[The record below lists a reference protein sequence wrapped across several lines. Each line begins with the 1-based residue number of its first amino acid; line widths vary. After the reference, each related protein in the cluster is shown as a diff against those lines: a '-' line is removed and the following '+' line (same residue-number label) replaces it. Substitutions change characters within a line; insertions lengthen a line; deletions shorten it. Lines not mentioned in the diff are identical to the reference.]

1 MIHRRD
7 EFRGAQA
14 TIDKVHQLAKDGKIN
29 LFTQYQM
36 ASVKGDKNLESIDIK
51 HDNNEIKN
59 LKTDYVLGFFGL
71 IMQLGP
77 IANWGLNIDKKTIEV
92 DTEKFETNQKGI
104 YAVGDI
110 CNYPGKLKLI
120 LSGFHE
126 GALAARACFKL
137 ARPNE
142 KYRFEFTTSSK
153 TIKER
158 LGVKKVI
165 ELYSANTPNGKK
177 ISIMLEEIGYEYK
190 VINIDLNKGDQFKPE
205 FKKISPFSK
214 IPVIIDQD
222 NNKNIFESGAILMYL
237 AEQSGKFYDTKDR
250 LEINQWLM
258 AQMGYV
264 GPMLGQHHQFHHYN
278 PGKSQFGEE
287 RYFKISKRIYEE
299 LDERL
304 SKSRFLAGENYTIA
318 DIGTFPWIARHEWHD
333 IGLKNYK
340 NLTRWYVEISE
351 REAVKK
357 GFKFM
362 NKDEVPPK
370 P

>member
-1 MIHRRD
+1 M
-7 EFRGAQA
+7 
-14 TIDKVHQLAKDGKIN
+14 
-29 LFTQYQM
+29 
-36 ASVKGDKNLESIDIK
+36 
-51 HDNNEIKN
+51 
-59 LKTDYVLGFFGL
+59 
-71 IMQLGP
+71 
-77 IANWGLNIDKKTIEV
+77 
-92 DTEKFETNQKGI
+92 
-104 YAVGDI
+104 
-110 CNYPGKLKLI
+110 
-120 LSGFHE
+120 
-126 GALAARACFKL
+126 
-137 ARPNE
+137 
-142 KYRFEFTTSSK
+142 
-153 TIKER
+153 
-158 LGVKKVI
+158 I

-190 VINIDLNKGDQFKPE
+190 VVNIDLNKGDQFKPE

-304 SKSRFLAGENYTIA
+304 SQSRFLAGENYTIA

>member
-1 MIHRRD
+1 MI
-7 EFRGAQA
+7 
-14 TIDKVHQLAKDGKIN
+14 K
-29 LFTQYQM
+29 
-36 ASVKGDKNLESIDIK
+36 
-51 HDNNEIKN
+51 
-59 LKTDYVLGFFGL
+59 
-71 IMQLGP
+71 
-77 IANWGLNIDKKTIEV
+77 
-92 DTEKFETNQKGI
+92 
-104 YAVGDI
+104 
-110 CNYPGKLKLI
+110 
-120 LSGFHE
+120 
-126 GALAARACFKL
+126 
-137 ARPNE
+137 
-142 KYRFEFTTSSK
+142 
-153 TIKER
+153 
-158 LGVKKVI
+158 
-165 ELYSANTPNGKK
+165 LYSANTPNGKK

-205 FKKISPFSK
+205 FKKISPLSK

-304 SKSRFLAGENYTIA
+304 SQSRFLAGENYTIA